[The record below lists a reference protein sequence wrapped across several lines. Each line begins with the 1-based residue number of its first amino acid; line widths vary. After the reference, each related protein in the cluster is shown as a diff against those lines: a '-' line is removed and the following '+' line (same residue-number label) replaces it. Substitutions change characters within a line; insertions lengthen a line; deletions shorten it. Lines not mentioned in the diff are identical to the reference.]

1 MFLVRPLHWRHSAV
15 CSKSNNKENFKACKG
30 AQHKYTIN
38 RKVCDVITMW
48 LPLPW
53 NLHENTFLIT
63 YQVGGGGTCDSS
75 FKSKYTYVIQS
86 RVPWNKTKWQLNFY
100 ITVTHQSRMLF
111 ETSCSGQ
118 RNWLTKFL
126 WGSLRWAQF
135 INYFI
140 GLIALVNILKHVID
154 PQLCNSSS
162 LNVDTTV
169 SGFILLADALLDAFS
184 DWNHRYIN
192 VICISHDF
200 PGVTTRKLWA

>member
-118 RNWLTKFL
+118 RNWLTNSNGDPCDGHNL
-126 WGSLRWAQF
+126 SIISLDWLPWS
-135 INYFI
+135 IYLNMSSI
-140 GLIALVNILKHVID
+140 PSCVI
-154 PQLCNSSS
+154 PHL
-162 LNVDTTV
+162 
-169 SGFILLADALLDAFS
+169 
-184 DWNHRYIN
+184 
-192 VICISHDF
+192 
-200 PGVTTRKLWA
+200 